1 MNPTVQPLVMSV
13 VVLAYIVLVMI
24 VVEINNQLERE
35 IKWVTGLMRGKI

>member
-1 MNPTVQPLVMSV
+1 
-13 VVLAYIVLVMI
+13 MI